1 MFSGGKIVDPVASF
15 LRAIEDYRP
24 GSSLKPIIDSAAAGK
39 PNDPDFRQASLVLNG
54 LTGKKGVMGSK
65 LFASSAKEAM
75 SADRAAVLG
84 TFLSELSGKNLD
96 SAVEVAVRW
105 FEGLDIPIEGKYV

>member
-15 LRAIEDYRP
+15 LRAIEAHKP
-24 GSSLKPIIDSAAAGK
+24 GSSLKPIINTAGETQ
-39 PNDPDFRQASLVLNG
+39 NSDFRQASLVLNG
-54 LTGKKGVMGSK
+54 LTGKKGVAGSK
-65 LFASSAKEAM
+65 LFAPSAKEAL

-84 TFLSELSGKNLD
+84 TFLNELSGKNLD
-96 SAVEVAVRW
+96 SAVEVALRW